1 MATEPTRIFDHTKE
15 TVRSINETPDNTDE
29 PQIPC
34 VASKAQSIALHYNE
48 AERFP
53 IFKKMRREHRLIDEL
68 TSAFES
74 EEFAQLRTFGDSL
87 AVVARY
93 IAERELLSKERSPFQ
108 HKIALITVGKFFS
121 KHEARYE
128 RRTTSIFNVL
138 HRAVASSSN
147 QELEETLHVL
157 SALFVLAGPLV
168 FTRPKSLK
176 LLYRIFNCIPNRRSS
191 RFDKLRYLTVQCLLW
206 SFSHMIVWGVTAST
220 TWWNSLAIV
229 GPHFDVD
236 KAPELLSF
244 LLGSMRPAKT
254 DGCEFHEAKLASMT
268 VLTLIERRQDDQS
281 WASSLKLLHRLL
293 ICGLDDWPDTP
304 NSLTPD
310 NFLKVDALI
319 NDAKSENFSEITNER
334 HALRTLSLRE
344 INAAWDFLAS
354 AWYLVVRA
362 EINNAP
368 RGKMKLTVRLISI
381 VYSRISP
388 MLSLQWQSIEMWRV
402 LLRTYGDIE
411 DAIEVICD
419 AHVKLI
425 LGSRNK
431 QGKRGMDI
439 PLFHAIQAAK
449 QLWLVTT
456 DKLDISARATVAEMI
471 LLKLLERRDIY
482 GHFEG
487 TMQATWFELIEELL
501 FCDPLRALAAVS
513 AIRDNSDE
521 RPLVQQRV
529 WCDIMHY
536 IVVPEV
542 GAAGVKSHFS
552 ISELVEF
559 LRFPYKMEFKAM
571 DDYAHLLWDT
581 ILGKTFDIAQER
593 RKSSIVIE
601 LMEEVARE
609 FGVKVKE
616 GITEKI
622 KQEEDVF
629 YDADR
634 SRRPRPKLSGRG
646 RQ

>member
-1 MATEPTRIFDHTKE
+1 MDSDPSTISDQTNE
-15 TVRSINETPDNTDE
+15 TVRPINETTDNTDE

-34 VASKAQSIALHYNE
+34 VASTPQSIALRYNE

-74 EEFAQLRTFGDSL
+74 EEFTQLRNFGDSL

-93 IAERELLSKERSPFQ
+93 IAELELESKERSPFH
-108 HKIALITVGKFFS
+108 HKIALITVSKIFG

-128 RRTTSIFNVL
+128 RRTASIFNVL

-147 QELEETLHVL
+147 KELEVTLYVL

-176 LLYRIFNCIPNRRSS
+176 LLHRIFNCIPNRRSS
-191 RFDKLRYLTVQCLLW
+191 RLDKLRFLTVQCLLW
-206 SFSHMIVWGVTAST
+206 SFSHIIVWGVTAST
-220 TWWNSLAIV
+220 VWWNALAIL
-229 GPHFDVD
+229 GPHLNVD
-236 KAPELLSF
+236 EAPELLSC
-244 LLGSMRPAKT
+244 LLNSKHHAET
-254 DGCEFHEAKLASMT
+254 DGCEFHGAKLASMT
-268 VLTLIERRQDDQS
+268 VLTLIERRQDEQS
-281 WASSLKLLHRLL
+281 RVFSLKLLHRLL
-293 ICGLDDWPDTP
+293 TCGLDDWPDAP
-304 NSLTPD
+304 NKLASD
-310 NFLKVDALI
+310 NFLKVDTLI
-319 NDAKSENFSEITNER
+319 NNAKSENFSEVANER

-344 INAAWDFLAS
+344 INVAWDFLAS
-354 AWYLVVRA
+354 AWYLVVRT
-362 EINNAP
+362 EVNNAP
-368 RGKMKLTVRLISI
+368 RGKMKLTRK
-381 VYSRISP
+381 
-388 MLSLQWQSIEMWRV
+388 SIEMWRV
-402 LLRTYGDIE
+402 LLRTYGNIE

-419 AHVKLI
+419 AHVKLV

-431 QGKRGMDI
+431 HGKRGMDI
-439 PLFHAIQAAK
+439 PLFHAIQAAT

-456 DKLDISARATVAEMI
+456 DKLEISARSTVAEMI

-487 TMQATWFELIEELL
+487 TRQASWFKLIEELL
-501 FCDPLRALAAVS
+501 FCDPLRALAAIS
-513 AIRDNSDE
+513 AIRGNSDE
-521 RPLVQQRV
+521 KPLVQQQV
-529 WCDIMHY
+529 WCDVMHY

-581 ILGKTFDIAQER
+581 IFGKTFEIAQER
-593 RKSSIVIE
+593 RRSSIVIE

-622 KQEEDVF
+622 RQEEDVF

>member
-1 MATEPTRIFDHTKE
+1 MATDPTTTFDQTKE

-29 PQIPC
+29 PKIPC
-34 VASKAQSIALHYNE
+34 VTPTTKSIALHYNE

-53 IFKKMRREHRLIDEL
+53 IFKKMRREHRLMDEL

-74 EEFAQLRTFGDSL
+74 EQFAQLRTFGDSL

-93 IAERELLSKERSPFQ
+93 IAERELESKERSPFH
-108 HKIALITVGKFFS
+108 HKIALITVGKCFG

-138 HRAVASSSN
+138 HRAVASHSN
-147 QELEETLHVL
+147 KELEETLYVL

-176 LLYRIFNCIPNRRSS
+176 LLHRIFNCIPNRRSS
-191 RFDKLRYLTVQCLLW
+191 RLDKLRFLTAQCLLW
-206 SFSHMIVWGVTAST
+206 SFSRIIMWGLTAST
-220 TWWNSLAIV
+220 TWWNALAIV
-229 GPHFDVD
+229 GPHFNVD
-236 KAPELLSF
+236 KVPELLSF

-268 VLTLIERRQDDQS
+268 VLTLIERQQDDQS
-281 WASSLKLLHRLL
+281 WPSSLKLLHRLL

-304 NSLTPD
+304 SSLTPD
-310 NFLKVDALI
+310 NFFKVDALI
-319 NDAKSENFSEITNER
+319 NDAKSENFSEVSNKR

-354 AWYLVVRA
+354 AWYLVVRT

-368 RGKMKLTVRLISI
+368 RGKMKLT
-381 VYSRISP
+381 
-388 MLSLQWQSIEMWRV
+388 WQSIEMWRV

-419 AHVKLI
+419 AHAKLI

-431 QGKRGMDI
+431 HGKRGMDI

-449 QLWLVTT
+449 QLWLVTM
-456 DKLDISARATVAEMI
+456 DKLELSARTTVAEMI

-482 GHFEG
+482 EHFEG
-487 TMQATWFELIEELL
+487 TVKAIWFELIEELL

-513 AIRDNSDE
+513 AIGANSDE
-521 RPLVQQRV
+521 RPQVQQRI

-581 ILGKTFDIAQER
+581 ILGKTFEIAQER
-593 RKSSIVIE
+593 RRSSIVIE

-622 KQEEDVF
+622 RQEEDVF

-634 SRRPRPKLSGRG
+634 SRGPRPKLSGRG
-646 RQ
+646 RR